1 MQPQRF
7 EANDPSQGR
16 LMVQQSLTHS
26 LQTVYQLTKPASE
39 DTAEGG
45 DINGEML
52 VPNPFPSDVLDDRLQ
67 NDRESLTEVPS
78 DMVKDDFS
86 TFGDDINGRA
96 DCLQCPQCN
105 ETIITQVVHVRQK
118 PESTNTD
125 CSQNAEQITNHYTS
139 PQNQNGSDNEMKTI
153 FIITPT
159 YHRNTQKIDL
169 NSMCHTLTLVPQV
182 VWIII
187 EDAPRPTNLVTQLL
201 KRCRVKTVH
210 LTVHTSPAYR
220 VRKGAAAKS
229 KPRGVEQRNA
239 GLRWLRD
246 HHTAESCN
254 GVLYFGDDDNKY
266 DLRLFEDVRSFHIH
280 THPSFI
286 PTSLSLLTH
295 THTRTHLHSLTHL
308 PPALSLSLSLTHTHT
323 HTHHRFVTL
332 DRHQSG
338 RWPGQGGSGGRGQRV
353 IMDMPNHG
361 ILVLLLTRGIYM
373 TLYVYL
379 YITPQHT
386 LSPSLSYH
394 RALPIDMAAFAV
406 DLCELIKRPK
416 ARVGVNIHGRQ
427 SKLGYLETDFLQH
440 FTSRSKVECRGSEK
454 EVYIIHTPFYY
465 WFIVYMYV

>member
-45 DINGEML
+45 DINGEIL

-210 LTVHTSPAYR
+210 LTAHTSPAYR

-246 HHTAESCN
+246 HYTAESCN

-280 THPSFI
+280 PPFHHPYLPF
-286 PTSLSLLTH
+286 PPHTH
-295 THTRTHLHSLTHL
+295 THTHTPSLTHSLTTRSL
-308 PPALSLSLSLTHTHT
+308 SLSLSLSLTHTHT
-323 HTHHRFVTL
+323 HTHTL
-332 DRHQSG
+332 ITDSSHSTG
-338 RWPGQGGSGGRGQRV
+338 ISLEGGLGRGAQ
-353 IMDMPNHG
+353 
-361 ILVLLLTRGIYM
+361 
-373 TLYVYL
+373 
-379 YITPQHT
+379 
-386 LSPSLSYH
+386 
-394 RALPIDMAAFAV
+394 
-406 DLCELIKRPK
+406 
-416 ARVGVNIHGRQ
+416 VGGANV
-427 SKLGYLETDFLQH
+427 S
-440 FTSRSKVECRGSEK
+440 
-454 EVYIIHTPFYY
+454 
-465 WFIVYMYV
+465 